1 MEGHASPNRRSPL
14 IDVDWSTFDPWRVT
28 TVRHHLADHPL
39 LQIDRLVE
47 LGKRLEADG
56 RVRSHSN
63 EAAAGTSFND
73 APKMHPTGR
82 TTEETLRAVAEAKAF
97 TSLLNVQTDP
107 EYRALLDAVLDPIAP
122 EIERRDPG
130 MSFRAG
136 WIFVTSP
143 HTVTPFHM
151 DKEHNFLLQIRGRKT
166 VYVWEPDDDVVVSE
180 RARDRFHALHERDL
194 IVWKEEFR
202 ERAHKYVLEPGDGA
216 YMPST
221 APHLVE
227 TMDEPTITMSF
238 TYYTDS
244 TRRDSL
250 LHRTHERLRSLGIEP
265 PPVGRRPLLDG
276 VTHVG
281 ATALVRAKE
290 AMRALRGQPVGSD
303 RVPYG
308 HANVY

>member
-1 MEGHASPNRRSPL
+1 MEGRNTL
-14 IDVDWSTFDPWRVT
+14 IEVDWSTFDPWRVHQ
-28 TVRHHLADHPL
+28 VRHRLANHPL
-39 LQIDRLVE
+39 LELDRLVE
-47 LGKRLEADG
+47 LGKRLEASG

-63 EAAAGTSFND
+63 DAAAGTPFNE
-73 APKMHPTGR
+73 APKLHPNAR
-82 TTEETLRAVAEAKAF
+82 SAEETLRAFAEAKAF

-107 EYRALLDAVLDPIAP
+107 EYRALIDAVLDPLKPQID
-122 EIERRDPG
+122 RVDPG

-143 HTVTPFHM
+143 HTTTPFHI

-166 VYVWEPDDDVVVSE
+166 VYVWEPDDEVVVSE
-180 RARDRFHALHERDL
+180 RARDRFHALHDRDL

-202 ERAHKYVLEPGDGA
+202 ERAHKLVLEPGQGA

-250 LHRTHERLRSLGIEP
+250 LHRTHERLRGLGIEP
-265 PPVGRRPLLDG
+265 PKVGHRPILDG
-276 VTHVG
+276 VTHAG
-281 ATALVRAKE
+281 ASALVRAKE
-290 AMRALRGQPVGSD
+290 AMRALRGRPVGSD